1 MSNNFAENPKLGEQK
16 MFKKFSDIDND
27 EESVIFPTILRTE
40 WSMYNEELLAEWSD
54 VAQCYKWMHMQ
65 AHKDYVILH
74 TRYTIPSIILST
86 VTGAAS
92 FATLNF
98 KPAVTF
104 YASIVIGTVNIFIGM
119 LSAIQQ
125 YLQIAEFK
133 EAHIAASVSWDK
145 LARSI
150 KIELAK
156 RPGERMD
163 PKHFIKMSRSE
174 LDRLME
180 SSPIILQSV
189 VDRFFQT
196 FAGDPD
202 SIDRELFDKLN
213 KPDICNSIISINITR
228 RKWFG
233 DIESNDNLPTPPK
246 ALPPKDSITQQ
257 INNLAMFRKHPSF
270 HIDKNE
276 KMTTPIQ
283 KSSGKTPLYRTTPQH
298 HRPKYYVDHI
308 QYQEQIP
315 SIDSN
320 QSLFPLQSSEHDFTQ
335 NQRRPSPP
343 YQDPNYKIYSH
354 RNNLT
359 KERAAASREFSTYPP
374 QTFHPRTNTN
384 LGSIVPGITPDS
396 IDIDMLKTNRSDED
410 NY

>member
-1 MSNNFAENPKLGEQK
+1 M
-16 MFKKFSDIDND
+16 
-27 EESVIFPTILRTE
+27 LRTE

-74 TRYTIPSIILST
+74 TRYTVPSIILST

-163 PKHFIKMSRSE
+163 PRHFIKMSRSE

-202 SIDRELFDKLN
+202 SIDRELFDQLN

-233 DIESNDNLPTPPK
+233 DIESVDNLPSPPK
-246 ALPPKDSITQQ
+246 ALPPKESMTTHL
-257 INNLAMFRKHPSF
+257 NLAMFRKPASF
-270 HIDKNE
+270 NNSRGGNDK
-276 KMTTPIQ
+276 MSTPIY
-283 KSSGKTPLYRTTPQH
+283 KSSANMPIYRTSPQH
-298 HRPKYYVDHI
+298 TRQKYYTDPSPQI
-308 QYQEQIP
+308 QERIP
-315 SIDSN
+315 SQDSN
-320 QSLFPLQSSEHDFTQ
+320 QSLFPIQPDDKYPEPESKTQYRQSNF
-335 NQRRPSPP
+335 
-343 YQDPNYKIYSH
+343 
-354 RNNLT
+354 T
-359 KERAAASREFSTYPP
+359 KERAAVSRDATAH
-374 QTFHPRTNTN
+374 TFHPRLNAN
-384 LGSIVPGITPDS
+384 LGAIVPGI
-396 IDIDMLKTNRSDED
+396 IDIDMPTTSSSDDEQYNTNAL
-410 NY
+410 